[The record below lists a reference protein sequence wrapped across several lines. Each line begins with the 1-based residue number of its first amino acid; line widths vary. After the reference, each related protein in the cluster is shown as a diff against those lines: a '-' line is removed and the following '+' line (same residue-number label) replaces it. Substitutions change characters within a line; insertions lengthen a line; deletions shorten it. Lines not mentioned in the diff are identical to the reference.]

1 MRANNAW
8 EKLQIHDHTPLIVPH
23 SSYIIPSYFVHC
35 TLYFTPHFA
44 YLGLPTLYHVPN
56 SCKIHIIVATFY
68 FAFAGIFAM
77 CTYLRYRSP
86 STHNMSPLV
95 RKLFLHFMPKL
106 MMMRRTQY
114 TLPDYD
120 DSTPSNGYTNEIDV
134 R

>member
-1 MRANNAW
+1 MA
-8 EKLQIHDHTPLIVPH
+8 V
-23 SSYIIPSYFVHC
+23 F
-35 TLYFTPHFA
+35 
-44 YLGLPTLYHVPN
+44 
-56 SCKIHIIVATFY
+56 
-68 FAFAGIFAM
+68 FAFWGYVFPSWRLKPVTIPPWF
-77 CTYLRYRSP
+77 RSP